1 MGGLTQILYLYHIQ
15 NHVPPDG
22 TKMSSLTTAID
33 ILRCFSTD
41 TPELRVSDIARR
53 VSVPKSTVSRLLKEM
68 QPDGLVEQD
77 PRSRR
82 YRPGPLAFRLGTL
95 YQAHLNILDLVENA
109 VEELVEEF
117 RLIGYVGVLDGTDVV
132 ILRIRQGS
140 DLLRIVLEP
149 GSRLPAYAT
158 AIGMALLA
166 RLDDEALIDLLPP
179 VMTYEAT
186 EWSIERA
193 DLLRDLGEFRKSG
206 CAETTH
212 RTFVGIGAVGA
223 AVGTADGR
231 QSLGLCL
238 SYPTNAH
245 FETKRADMVQR
256 VAECARR
263 IGLACGDPFW
273 ADLDPGTDVA
283 GPAPNQSKGAERVL

>member
-1 MGGLTQILYLYHIQ
+1 
-15 NHVPPDG
+15 
-22 TKMSSLTTAID
+22 MSSLTTAIE
-33 ILRCFSTD
+33 ILHCFSAGA
-41 TPELRVSDIARR
+41 PELRVSDIARQ

-68 QPDGLVEQD
+68 QHHGLVEQD
-77 PRSRR
+77 VKSRR

-95 YQAHLNILDLVENA
+95 YQAHLHILDLVENA

-117 RLIGYVGVLDGTDVV
+117 RLIGYVGVLDGADVV

-149 GSRLPAYAT
+149 GSRLPAFAT
-158 AIGMALLA
+158 AIGNALLA
-166 RLDDEALIDLLPP
+166 RVDDESLMDLLPP

-186 EWSIERA
+186 DWSVDRT
-193 DLLRDLGEFRKSG
+193 DLLRDLAEIRKRG
-206 CAETTH
+206 CATTTH

-231 QSLGLCL
+231 QVLAFCL

-245 FETKRADMVQR
+245 FDSKHEHMAQR
-256 VAECARR
+256 VAECAER
-263 IGLACGDPFW
+263 IGRACGDPFW
-273 ADLDPGTDVA
+273 VNRDPGA
-283 GPAPNQSKGAERVL
+283 GEANATGDGFEESQHV

>member
-1 MGGLTQILYLYHIQ
+1 
-15 NHVPPDG
+15 
-22 TKMSSLTTAID
+22 MSSLTTAIE
-33 ILRCFSTD
+33 ILRCFSSG
-41 TPELRVSDIARR
+41 TPELRVSDIARQ

-68 QPDGLVEQD
+68 QQHDLVEQD
-77 PRSRR
+77 TKSRR
-82 YRPGPLAFRLGTL
+82 YRPGPFAFRLGTL
-95 YQAHLNILDLVENA
+95 YQAHLHILDLVENA

-149 GSRLPAYAT
+149 GSRLPAFAT
-158 AIGMALLA
+158 AIGNALLA
-166 RLDDEALIDLLPP
+166 RLDDQSLMTLLPP

-186 EWSIERA
+186 EWSVDRA
-193 DLLRDLGEFRKSG
+193 DLLRDLGEVRRRG
-206 CAETTH
+206 CAVTTH

-231 QSLGLCL
+231 QVLAFCL

-245 FETKRADMVQR
+245 FEGRREHMIKR
-256 VAECARR
+256 VADCAER
-263 IGLACGDPFW
+263 IGLACGDPVW
-273 ADLDPGTDVA
+273 VDREPGIANPDTDL
-283 GPAPNQSKGAERVL
+283 GAVEARQHV

>member
-1 MGGLTQILYLYHIQ
+1 
-15 NHVPPDG
+15 
-22 TKMSSLTTAID
+22 MSSLTTAIE
-33 ILRCFSTD
+33 ILRCFSSG
-41 TPELRVSDIARR
+41 TPELRVSDIARQ
-53 VSVPKSTVSRLLKEM
+53 VSVPKSTVSRLLKDM
-68 QPDGLVEQD
+68 QQHDLVEQD
-77 PRSRR
+77 VKSRR
-82 YRPGPLAFRLGTL
+82 YRPGPFAFRLGAL
-95 YQAHLNILDLVENA
+95 YQAHLHILDLVENT

-149 GSRLPAYAT
+149 GSRLPAFAT
-158 AIGMALLA
+158 AIGNALLA
-166 RLDDEALIDLLPP
+166 RLDDESLMDLLPP

-186 EWSIERA
+186 DWSIDRV
-193 DLLRDLGEFRKSG
+193 DLLRDLGETRRTG
-206 CAETTH
+206 CAATTH

-231 QSLGLCL
+231 QVLAFCL

-245 FETKRADMVQR
+245 FESQR
-256 VAECARR
+256 EHMIRRVTDCAER

-273 ADLDPGTDVA
+273 VDRDQVADSPGSTADGREPHQHV
-283 GPAPNQSKGAERVL
+283 